1 MLTGAFCI
9 HISRQN
15 LFFCFPLI
23 NEFVDCLFH
32 RHDTAGLPG
41 IASGKGITAL
51 KVSLESVIQGGHD
64 AVGASRDVASL
75 DAVEGANLRLLQ
87 AVFHFLQEIA
97 VDSSSRHA
105 DRTLDNL
112 DILIFRFDVA
122 FFESVGSVALGSGD
136 ETGS

>member
-1 MLTGAFCI
+1 MVGT
-9 HISRQN
+9 
-15 LFFCFPLI
+15 FPL
-23 NEFVDCLFH
+23 VDQLADRFFY
-32 RHDTAGLPG
+32 RHDAGCPPG
-41 IASGKGITAL
+41 IASGKGITVL

-64 AVGASRDVASL
+64 AVGTSRDVASL

-112 DILIFRFDVA
+112 DILFFRFDVA

>member
-41 IASGKGITAL
+41 IASGKGISVF
-51 KVSLESVIQGGHD
+51 KVSFESIIQRRND
-64 AVGASRDVASL
+64 AVRTLRNITRL
-75 DAVEGANLRLLQ
+75 DAVERTRFRLLD
-87 AVFHFLQEIA
+87 AGLHLLEEVA
-97 VDSSSRHA
+97 MDGTPRHS

-112 DILIFRFDVA
+112 DVLFFRLDIA
-122 FFESVGSVALGSGD
+122 FFESIAGVALGSSD